1 MRKVLFLIHDLGQG
15 GAEKVLVNLVNNMDD
30 SKFDITVMTLFD
42 VGVNR
47 QFLNSNIKYQSCF
60 SRVVPGNS
68 HLMKLLT
75 SNQLHRRY
83 IKEKYDIEISYLEG
97 PSTRMISGC
106 PWKDTKKIAWVH
118 CTMKTQKDIACGYRS
133 FKEAQECYRN
143 LDLVAFVSKDIKNT
157 FLKQLPL
164 ECATKVVYNTND
176 SERILTMSEEIPQ
189 SFETGDGVINWCGV
203 GKLTP
208 NKGFDRMLYIQKR
221 LIQEGYKTHLHIIG
235 DGQEKERLEEY
246 CKQNNIRKSVTFWGY
261 QTNPY
266 KYIANCDLFV
276 CASHSEGFSTAATEA
291 LIVGTPICTV
301 EVSGMKELLGANN
314 EHGIV
319 VENND
324 EALYQGIKKMVGNGD
339 LLNYYKER
347 AKARGKD
354 FKTHNTVAAVE
365 EMLVNLAEGK
375 I

>member
-1 MRKVLFLIHDLGQG
+1 MQKVLFLIHDLGQG

-47 QFLNSNIKYQSCF
+47 KFLNSNIRYQSWF
-60 SRVVPGNS
+60 PKVIPGNS
-68 HLMKLLT
+68 HLMKFFT
-75 SNQLHRRY
+75 PRQLHQWC
-83 IKEKYDIEISYLEG
+83 IKEKYDIEIAYLEG
-97 PSTRMISGC
+97 PSTRVISGC
-106 PWKDTKKIAWVH
+106 PWSDTKKIAWVH
-118 CTMKTQKDIACGYRS
+118 CTMKNPQDVSCVYRN

-143 LDLVAFVSKDIKNT
+143 FDLVAFVSKDIKNA

-164 ECATKVVYNTND
+164 ECAAKVVYNTND
-176 SERILTMSEEIPQ
+176 SERILTMSKDSTHTFEIN
-189 SFETGDGVINWCGV
+189 DGVINWCGV
-203 GKLTP
+203 GKLTS

-235 DGQEKERLEEY
+235 DGPEKERLEEY
-246 CKQNNIRKSVTFWGY
+246 CKQNNISESVTFWGY

-266 KYIANCDLFV
+266 KYISNCDLFV

-301 EVSGMKELLGANN
+301 EVSGMKELLGENN
-314 EHGIV
+314 EYGIV
-319 VENND
+319 VENSD
-324 EALYQGIKKMVGNGD
+324 EALYQGIKKLFGNGD
-339 LLNYYKER
+339 LLNYYKE
-347 AKARGKD
+347 KVKIRGKD
-354 FKTHNTVAAVE
+354 FKTHSTVVAVE
-365 EMLVNLAEGK
+365 EMLINLVKGK